1 MIRKYNYS
9 EYFSSIIGYLEHI
22 VNVRL
27 DKPCPDF
34 LSPLRKGSYHLSLHL
49 ARLGL
54 NIVVI
59 DRWHREL

>member
-1 MIRKYNYS
+1 MSPCGGDTLLRLAAH
-9 EYFSSIIGYLEHI
+9 YLEHI
-22 VNVRL
+22 VDVRL

-34 LSPLRKGSYHLSLHL
+34 LSPLRKGSYHLGLYL

-59 DRWHREL
+59 DLWHGEL